1 MLDHSEESE
10 RAHWRMTV
18 HNMLRAGFGVEDIS
32 VKLFKLKMPWWRE
45 SAIRDE
51 VRELRSSGKL
61 MEVLSLHRRKREAL
75 RPVPSTQDHQDHEP
89 TEGSDQV

>member
-1 MLDHSEESE
+1 MIDRSEESE

-32 VKLFKLKMPWWRE
+32 VKLFKLNMPWWRE

-51 VRELRSSGKL
+51 VRNLRSSGKL
-61 MEVLSLHRRKREAL
+61 AEVLSLHRRKREAL
-75 RPVPSTQDHQDHEP
+75 RTIPSHQDHQAHEP
-89 TEGSDQV
+89 TEGSDPL